1 MKIMIHDAIQEPT
14 TTWKHSGQKIL
25 NHIHKAVFIKEKT
38 FLGFIII
45 KHQKTLYANS
55 GYQYILRQYIFQ
67 RGNEKESRDF
77 PERSTVQ
84 ISTIKD

>member
-1 MKIMIHDAIQEPT
+1 MTYKSLLQPGNIQD
-14 TTWKHSGQKIL
+14 KKIL

-77 PERSTVQ
+77 PGDPRCKFQPSKT
-84 ISTIKD
+84 KF